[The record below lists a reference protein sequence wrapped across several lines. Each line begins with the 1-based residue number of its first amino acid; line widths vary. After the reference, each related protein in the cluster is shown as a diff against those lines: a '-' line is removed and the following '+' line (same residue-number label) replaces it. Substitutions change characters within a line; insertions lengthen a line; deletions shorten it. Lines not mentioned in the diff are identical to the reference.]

1 MPEWR
6 YYFFKR
12 RLQREIAHFFR
23 EKKTKESER
32 TAGRLRMLP
41 WHKEEVVA

>member
-23 EKKTKESER
+23 EKKTKESDR
-32 TAGRLRMLP
+32 TAAKLRILP
-41 WHKEEVVA
+41 CNREKVVV